1 MTPIIEAVSIHAP
14 AGGATFFLLCAQMF
28 FEFQSTRPRGAR
40 QDYDDFM
47 YEEQMFQSTR
57 PRGARLVP
65 YIEDR
70 SMTVSI
76 HAPAGGATRSILHG
90 GCYFGFNPRARGG
103 RDYGVSC
110 MEDVTSVS
118 IHAPAGGATVKRGE
132 GKSLKVFQST
142 RPRGARQ
149 LCQLYNFLRYLFQST
164 RPRGARQDR

>member
-1 MTPIIEAVSIHAP
+1 MFQSTRPRGARQLQTKISAIECVSIHAP
-14 AGGATFFLLCAQMF
+14 AGGATSI
-28 FEFQSTRPRGAR
+28 EVI
-40 QDYDDFM
+40 DDPS
-47 YEEQMFQSTR
+47 YQ
-57 PRGARLVP
+57 
-65 YIEDR
+65 
-70 SMTVSI
+70 VSI